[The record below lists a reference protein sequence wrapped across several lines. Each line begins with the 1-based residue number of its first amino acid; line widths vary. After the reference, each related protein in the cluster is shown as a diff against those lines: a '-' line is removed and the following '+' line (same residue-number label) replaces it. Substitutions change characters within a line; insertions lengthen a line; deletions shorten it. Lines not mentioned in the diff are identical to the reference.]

1 MRLSSQETDD
11 VLSIFPSIELSYE
24 KMTHKKVYNSN
35 IILAIPEGQK
45 YFTWFTTYQGQS
57 VCLFMKL
64 NNKKIIQ
71 VSSFNIHFSQEL
83 TKGNGTIFYG
93 TFFKCEH
100 KATPLFCIEDLIFYK
115 NKNVYYRRF
124 DEKVNMLYTI
134 LKNDIYQNEIHLNC
148 TVFGLPVMSKNFYDL
163 LKDIQALP
171 YVIKTIQFRFFQSNT
186 DIYNMK
192 YYKPN
197 PNTSKLS
204 TNNLNKLNNTNNTKI
219 FKVVPDIQ
227 NDIYH
232 LYKEENDKHLYVDV
246 AFIPNFETS
255 KYMNKLFR
263 NIKENG
269 NLDLLEE
276 SDDEEEFED
285 EKIEKFVYL
294 DKSYKMICSF
304 HHKFGKWVPINIVNE
319 N

>member
-1 MRLSSQETDD
+1 MRLSPQDKDEI
-11 VLSIFPSIELSYE
+11 LSIFPSIELSYE

-45 YFTWFTTYQGQS
+45 YFVWFTRHKGEIIS
-57 VCLFMKL
+57 LLMKL
-64 NNKKIIQ
+64 NNNKIIEIN
-71 VSSFNIHFSQEL
+71 SFNSNFNQDL
-83 TKGNGTIFYG
+83 TQGNGTIFYG
-93 TFFKCEH
+93 TFFKYEN
-100 KATPLFCIEDLIFYK
+100 KPLFCIEDLIFYK

-124 DEKVNMLYTI
+124 DEKITILYTI
-134 LKNDIYQNEIHLNC
+134 LKNDIYQPEINHN
-148 TVFGLPVMSKNFYDL
+148 TVFGLPIMNTNFYDL
-163 LKDIQALP
+163 LKDIQTLP
-171 YVIKTIQFRFFQSNT
+171 YVVKTIHFRFFQSNPY
-186 DIYNMK
+186 IYKMK

-197 PNTSKLS
+197 PNNKIS
-204 TNNLNKLNNTNNTKI
+204 NNNFNKLNDNTKI

-232 LYKEENDKHLYVDV
+232 LYKEENGQDVYVDI

-263 NIKENG
+263 NIKENE